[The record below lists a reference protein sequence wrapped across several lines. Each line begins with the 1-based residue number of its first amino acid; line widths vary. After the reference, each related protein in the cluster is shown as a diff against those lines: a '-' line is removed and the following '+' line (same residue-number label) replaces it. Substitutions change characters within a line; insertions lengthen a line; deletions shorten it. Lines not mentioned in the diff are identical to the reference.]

1 VEQSR
6 LVLLLQA
13 VVWYSPLTHAVHVEQ
28 KRSVVAVQ
36 SVVWYVLPEQVA
48 VQVEQV

>member
-1 VEQSR
+1 VEQAR

-13 VVWYSPLTHAVHVEQ
+13 VVWYCPLLHAVHVEQ
-28 KRSVVAVQ
+28 TRLVVAVQ
-36 SVVWYVLPEQVA
+36 AVVWYVLPEQVA

>member
-1 VEQSR
+1 LLQVEQAR

-28 KRSVVAVQ
+28 NRSVVAVQ
-36 SVVWYVLPEQVA
+36 SVVW
-48 VQVEQV
+48 